1 MADITKLQI
10 GNDEL
15 DITKKQD
22 KMAILSY
29 GHSTWSDFIDVY
41 QKNAVVYCRASS
53 NSNPATG
60 SQTRMAFMA
69 YVNNA
74 ENPTEVE
81 FQYVRSV
88 SSKTASQP
96 VDQVFVYKLTNASG
110 GTWTV
115 QTRNMAPKLAAG
127 TGASVTYSNGTYTVN
142 ATEVPV
148 PTKTSDLTNDG
159 SDGTSTYV
167 ESDEL
172 ATVATTGSYEDLSD
186 KPTIPAAQVNSDW
199 NSSSGVS
206 QILNKPTLSTVATSG
221 SYDDLTNKPT
231 IPTVNNATLT
241 IQKNGTTVETFT
253 ANSSSNKTANISVPT
268 KTSDLTNDGSA
279 GTDTYVESSALSD
292 VAISGDYNDLEN
304 KPTIPTV
311 GSGILTIQK
320 NSSNID
326 TFSANAT
333 ANKTIN
339 ITVPTTA
346 ADVSA
351 LPASTKYGSSI
362 SVSINSADYKIT
374 TTLKDQDGNTLGTA
388 QVIDLPLESVVV
400 NGSFDS
406 VNKKIVLTLEN
417 GNTVDIPVGDLV
429 AGLQTEITSSSKLA
443 SDLVDDTGQTNKFMT
458 SAEKTKLSGIAA
470 GAEVNVQSDWNQTTT
485 TADDYIKNKPT
496 LAAVATSGSY
506 EDLSNKPTI
515 PTVNNAT
522 LTIQKNG
529 TTVKTFTANASTNV
543 TANII
548 VPTKTSDITNDSNF
562 VASGDLA
569 TVATSGS
576 YNDLTNKPTVP
587 EIKKRTGATTTTNIT
602 PLYVAGD
609 GTTTTPMALK
619 THGDSHF
626 GSFAYVNINEPTND
640 ISEAYIGGY
649 VWDEYE
655 EWWRKMSEKK
665 LALYSDI
672 PTVNNGTLTIQK
684 NGTNVQT
691 FTANQSSNVTA
702 NISVPTKTS
711 DITNDSNFVVD
722 SSYVHTD
729 NNYTTTEKTKL
740 SGIEA
745 GAEVNVQPDWD
756 QTTTTADDYI
766 KNKPALATV
775 ATSGSYN
782 DLSNKPTVDSSLSF
796 SSTNAVEN
804 QAIKNAI
811 YDKNSS
817 NDKEAGVNVEFSN
830 PTLNPYVHIGSKS
843 SATKGNSSV
852 GIGYNAESSAVRSVA
867 IGPSATV
874 TKREG
879 VALGANAT
887 AGQYSL
893 SIGYYTNT
901 VPNYSTAVGPYAKV
915 LTDATNATAIGYQS
929 EADEAETISVGKSTN
944 RRRIVNVA
952 DGTTATDAATVGQIP
967 VVITDEEID
976 SIVESS

>member
-1 MADITKLQI
+1 
-10 GNDEL
+10 
-15 DITKKQD
+15 
-22 KMAILSY
+22 MAILSY

-74 ENPTEVE
+74 DNPTSVE

-88 SSKTASQP
+88 STKTASQP
-96 VDQVFVYKLTNASG
+96 VDQVFVYALDSRNG
-110 GTWTV
+110 GTWAV

-148 PTKTSDLTNDG
+148 PTKTSDLINDG
-159 SDGTSTYV
+159 SDGASTYV
-167 ESDEL
+167 ESNEL
-172 ATVATTGSYEDLSD
+172 AEVATTGSYEDLSD

-221 SYDDLTNKPT
+221 SYDDLTDKPT

-268 KTSDLTNDGSA
+268 KTSDLTNDGSG
-279 GTDTYVESSALSD
+279 GTDTYVESGALSD

-351 LPASTKYGSSI
+351 LPASTKYGASI
-362 SVSINSADYKIT
+362 SVSIDSTDYKIT

-400 NGSFDS
+400 SGSFDS
-406 VNKKIVLTLEN
+406 TNKKIVLTLEN
-417 GNTVDIPVGDLV
+417 GNTIDIPVGDLV

-506 EDLSNKPTI
+506 NDLSNKPTI

-543 TANII
+543 TANIT

-576 YNDLTNKPTVP
+576 YNDLTNKPTIP
-587 EIKKRTGATTTTNIT
+587 EIKKRTGASTTTNIT

-619 THGDSHF
+619 THGDTRN
-626 GSFAYVNINEPTND
+626 GSFAYININEPTNA
-640 ISEAYIGGY
+640 IMEAYAGGY
-649 VWDEYE
+649 VWDEDE
-655 EWWRKMSEKK
+655 DWWRKMSEVR

-672 PTVNNGTLTIQK
+672 PAVPAVNNGALTIQK

-711 DITNDSNFVVD
+711 DLTNDSGFIESV
-722 SSYVHTD
+722 
-729 NNYTTTEKTKL
+729 TK
-740 SGIEA
+740 I
-745 GAEVNVQPDWD
+745 
-756 QTTTTADDYI
+756 
-766 KNKPALATV
+766 
-775 ATSGSYN
+775 
-782 DLSNKPTVDSSLSF
+782 
-796 SSTNAVEN
+796 TNAEID
-804 QAIKNAI
+804 AIM
-811 YDKNSS
+811 
-817 NDKEAGVNVEFSN
+817 
-830 PTLNPYVHIGSKS
+830 
-843 SATKGNSSV
+843 
-852 GIGYNAESSAVRSVA
+852 
-867 IGPSATV
+867 
-874 TKREG
+874 G
-879 VALGANAT
+879 VA
-887 AGQYSL
+887 
-893 SIGYYTNT
+893 
-901 VPNYSTAVGPYAKV
+901 
-915 LTDATNATAIGYQS
+915 
-929 EADEAETISVGKSTN
+929 
-944 RRRIVNVA
+944 
-952 DGTTATDAATVGQIP
+952 
-967 VVITDEEID
+967 
-976 SIVESS
+976 

>member
-74 ENPTEVE
+74 ENPTSVE

-88 SSKTASQP
+88 STKTASQP
-96 VDQVFVYKLTNASG
+96 VDQVFVYALDSRNG
-110 GTWTV
+110 GTWAV

-268 KTSDLTNDGSA
+268 KTSDLTNDGST

-351 LPASTKYGSSI
+351 LPASTKYGASI
-362 SVSINSADYKIT
+362 SVSINSTDYKIT

-400 NGSFDS
+400 SGSFDS

-496 LAAVATSGSY
+496 LATVATSGSY
-506 EDLSNKPTI
+506 NDLSNKPTI

-543 TANII
+543 TANIT

-587 EIKKRTGATTTTNIT
+587 EIKKRTGASTTTNIT

-609 GTTTTPMALK
+609 GTNTPMALQ
-619 THGDSHF
+619 THGDSHT
-626 GSFAYVNINEPTND
+626 GSFAYVNINEPTSD

-655 EWWRKMSEKK
+655 DWWRKMSEVR

-672 PTVNNGTLTIQK
+672 PAVPTVNNGTLTIQK

-711 DITNDSNFVVD
+711 DLTNDSGFIESV
-722 SSYVHTD
+722 
-729 NNYTTTEKTKL
+729 TK
-740 SGIEA
+740 I
-745 GAEVNVQPDWD
+745 
-756 QTTTTADDYI
+756 
-766 KNKPALATV
+766 
-775 ATSGSYN
+775 
-782 DLSNKPTVDSSLSF
+782 
-796 SSTNAVEN
+796 TNAEID
-804 QAIKNAI
+804 AIM
-811 YDKNSS
+811 
-817 NDKEAGVNVEFSN
+817 
-830 PTLNPYVHIGSKS
+830 
-843 SATKGNSSV
+843 
-852 GIGYNAESSAVRSVA
+852 
-867 IGPSATV
+867 
-874 TKREG
+874 G
-879 VALGANAT
+879 VA
-887 AGQYSL
+887 
-893 SIGYYTNT
+893 
-901 VPNYSTAVGPYAKV
+901 
-915 LTDATNATAIGYQS
+915 
-929 EADEAETISVGKSTN
+929 
-944 RRRIVNVA
+944 
-952 DGTTATDAATVGQIP
+952 
-967 VVITDEEID
+967 
-976 SIVESS
+976 